1 VKRLGAVLVGL
12 VMVSTLVACGKQP
25 VEEINATKA
34 AMEAAVSEGAN
45 KYVADEYKVV
55 DGALVA
61 AMEEVK
67 LQDSKMFK
75 NYDKAAQMLAKVK
88 TDSEALKAKAIAEKQ
103 RLMDQA
109 SADLAAAKTAVATAG
124 DLVTNA
130 PKGKGSAADIMAMKA
145 DVAGLETALAEVQP
159 LIDAGDFAAASEK
172 ALAINDKASALSDE
186 IKAVMAKLAA
196 IKGKKK

>member
-1 VKRLGAVLVGL
+1 VKRLSAVLVGL

-75 NYDKAAQMLAKVK
+75 NYDKAAQMLAQVK
-88 TDSEALKAKAIAEKQ
+88 ADSEALKTKAIAEKQ

-109 SADLAAAKTAVATAG
+109 TADLAAAKTAVATAG
-124 DLVTNA
+124 DLVANA

-172 ALAINDKASALSDE
+172 AQAINDKASALSEE
-186 IKAVMAKLAA
+186 IKAVMAKLATL
-196 IKGKKK
+196 KGKKK

>member
-1 VKRLGAVLVGL
+1 MKRLSAVLVGL
-12 VMVSTLVACGKQP
+12 VMVSSLVACGKQP

-34 AMEAAVSEGAN
+34 AMEAAVSEGAS

-55 DGALVA
+55 DGALIA

-75 NYDKAAQMLAKVK
+75 NYDKATQMLAQAKA
-88 TDSEALKAKAIAEKQ
+88 DSEALKAKAIAEKQ

-109 SADLAAAKTAVATAG
+109 AADLAAAKTAVATAG
-124 DLVTNA
+124 DLVANA

-172 ALAINDKASALSDE
+172 ALAINDKATALSDE